1 MFTIL
6 YFITIIKEKQMKWI
20 LMLIIVGLI
29 GLIAYKPITDIQS
42 CLMKTINFEKNTSS
56 STS

>member
-6 YFITIIKEKQMKWI
+6 YLITIIEEKQMKWI

-29 GLIAYKPITDIQS
+29 GLIAYKPITDII
-42 CLMKTINFEKNTSS
+42 KEFGWKF
-56 STS
+56 

>member
-20 LMLIIVGLI
+20 IILIMVGLV
-29 GLIAYKPITDIQS
+29 GLIAYKPITDII
-42 CLMKTINFEKNTSS
+42 KEFGWKF
-56 STS
+56 

>member
-29 GLIAYKPITDIQS
+29 GLIAYKPITDII
-42 CLMKTINFEKNTSS
+42 KEFGWKF
-56 STS
+56 